1 MCHSTTADKKSQN
14 PPPSKSEHDHV
25 LEHSLH
31 QLLREV
37 HHKNTHHPFPHPATG
52 PLGPSKKRMMAGKL
66 HWSKCSFS
74 MTRIA
79 YGIVNISS
87 ICDEADI
94 LLLYYQPTKGLFS
107 TNGTAKWPQIVNI

>member
-1 MCHSTTADKKSQN
+1 MSWIQGLCHSTTADKKSQN

-52 PLGPSKKRMMAGKL
+52 PLGPSKKRMMAGKF
-66 HWSKCSFS
+66 C
-74 MTRIA
+74 
-79 YGIVNISS
+79 YSS
-87 ICDEADI
+87 IIFLCRSI
-94 LLLYYQPTKGLFS
+94 QY
-107 TNGTAKWPQIVNI
+107 